1 MIETMYSVQII
12 GLKEDYFRILRFIRY
27 LGVLHLKQDIKSA
40 PPEVEFSDLPLKRD
54 HNKLQERETRLTS
67 LISHLIGGEKSEE
80 AIIKA
85 AEEYENLSVEELIG
99 KCDEIIDQ
107 LAPELL
113 EIERTQ
119 RILNARQE
127 QLADFEETFRKAQE
141 LVERIKQTAQTE
153 VLLLILDRRGDTSLA
168 EFERKV
174 AVITEDQYQLQFR
187 SLDENHNA
195 VLVIFPKDCCTDI
208 EALLYGY
215 RISQLWLPE
224 DLRGLPFQ
232 ELPERAQQI
241 QERYQ
246 TQILAGDERKNDLKT
261 QFTHQLIQLRNE
273 TRFRITGLKLLLNS
287 FSTDTIFRIDGF
299 VPEKIIKKFEVQLQ
313 EAFGAI
319 ITIHKEKATINAP
332 IKRTNPPPI
341 KAFETLTNLGAL
353 PKYKTL
359 DPTPFIFV
367 LFPLFWGLMVGD
379 IAYGIIILL
388 SAYYLRK
395 RVKTEAVN
403 AIGQIFMVA
412 AVWAIFFGVL
422 FGEFFGDLAIRANLL
437 RPIWFDRLSDVL
449 LYLQVSIIIGF
460 IIVSFGLVLGIY
472 NNLQLKHFK
481 DAIADG
487 SILMIWIFIA
497 VSLGSFVFLE
507 STRLLWPSLTI
518 SLGAIGVL
526 IWAQGPLGIL
536 SLYGR
541 FSNILSYA
549 RLMAIGMI
557 SVMMTYVANL
567 IALTINPLAGIP
579 FAIILHLINIIIAV
593 LSPSV
598 HALRLNLYEFFTQF
612 EKPGGIPYRPF
623 GTN

>member
-1 MIETMYSVQII
+1 MIESMYSVQII
-12 GLKEDYFRILRFIRY
+12 GLKEDYFRILRYIRY
-27 LGVLHLKQDIKSA
+27 LGILHLKRDTKSV

-54 HNKLQERETRLTS
+54 HNKLQESETRLTG

-80 AIIKA
+80 VLLKD
-85 AEEYENLSVEELIG
+85 AEEYENLSVEDLIG
-99 KCDEIIDQ
+99 KCDEIINQ
-107 LAPELL
+107 LNPELL

-127 QLADFEETFRKAQE
+127 QLADFEETFHKAQE
-141 LVERIKQTAQTE
+141 LVERIKQNAQTE

-195 VLVIFPKDCCTDI
+195 ILVIFPKDCCTDI

-241 QERYQ
+241 QKRYQ
-246 TQILAGDERKNDLKT
+246 SQIIAGEERKNDLKT

-273 TRFRITGLKLLLNS
+273 TRFRITGLKLILNS

-299 VPEKIIKKFEVQLQ
+299 VPEKFIKKFEVQLQ

-332 IKRTNPPPI
+332 ILRTNPPPI

-395 RVKTEAVN
+395 RVKTKAVS
-403 AIGQIFMVA
+403 AIGKIFMVA
-412 AVWAIFFGVL
+412 AVWAIFFGFL
-422 FGEFFGDLAIRANLL
+422 FGEFFGDLGIRANLL
-437 RPIWFDRLSDVL
+437 RPIWFDRLADVL

-472 NNLQLKHFK
+472 NNLQLKHYK

-487 SILMIWIFIA
+487 SILMIWVFIA
-497 VSLGSFVFLE
+497 VGLGSFVFFE
-507 STRLLWPSLTI
+507 STRLLWSSLVI
-518 SLGAIGVL
+518 SLVAIGVL
-526 IWAQGPLGIL
+526 IWAQGPIGIL
-536 SLYGR
+536 SMYGR

>member
-1 MIETMYSVQII
+1 MIETMYSIQII

-27 LGVLHLKQDIKSA
+27 LGVLHLKQDINTD
-40 PPEVEFSDLPLKRD
+40 PPEVEFSDLPLKRN
-54 HNKLQERETRLTS
+54 HNKLQEREIRLTS
-67 LISHLIGGEKSEE
+67 LITHLIGGEKSEE
-80 AIIKA
+80 ALIKA

-99 KCDEIIDQ
+99 KCDDIINQ
-107 LAPELL
+107 LNPELL

-119 RILNARQE
+119 RILKARQE
-127 QLADFEETFRKAQE
+127 QLADFEKTFHKAQE
-141 LVERIKQTAQTE
+141 LVERIKQNAQTE

-246 TQILAGDERKNDLKT
+246 TQIIAGDERKTDLKT
-261 QFTHQLIQLRNE
+261 QFSYQLIQLRNE
-273 TRFRITGLKLLLNS
+273 IQFRITGLKLLLNS
-287 FSTDTIFRIDGF
+287 FSTDTIFRIEGF
-299 VPEKIIKKFEVQLQ
+299 VPEKFIKKFEVQLQ

-319 ITIHKEKATINAP
+319 ITIHKEKATTDAP
-332 IKRTNPPPI
+332 IKRTNPPLI

-403 AIGQIFMVA
+403 AIGKIFMVA

-437 RPIWFDRLSDVL
+437 RPIWFDRLADVL

-497 VSLGSFVFLE
+497 VSLGSLVFLE
-507 STRLLWPSLTI
+507 STRLLWPSLAI

>member
-27 LGVLHLKQDIKSA
+27 LGILHLKRDITSA
-40 PPEVEFSDLPLKRD
+40 PPEVEFSDLSLKRD
-54 HNKLQERETRLTS
+54 HNKLQDRETRLTS
-67 LISHLIGGEKSEE
+67 LISNLIGGEKSEE
-80 AIIKA
+80 ALIKA
-85 AEEYENLSVEELIG
+85 AEEYENLSVLELIR
-99 KCDEIIDQ
+99 KSDEIIDQ

-119 RILNARQE
+119 RILKARQE
-127 QLADFEETFRKAQE
+127 QLTDFEDTFRKAQE

-174 AVITEDQYQLQFR
+174 AQITEDQYQLQFR
-187 SLDENHNA
+187 SLDENYNA
-195 VLVIFPKDCCTDI
+195 VLVIFPKDFCTDI

-261 QFTHQLIQLRNE
+261 KFTHQLIQLRNE

-299 VPEKIIKKFEVQLQ
+299 VPEKFIKEFEVQLQ
-313 EAFGAI
+313 EAFGATV
-319 ITIHKEKATINAP
+319 TIHKEKATTNAP
-332 IKRTNPPPI
+332 ILRTNPPPI
-341 KAFETLTNLGAL
+341 EAFETLTNLGAL

-379 IAYGIIILL
+379 IAYGIIILF

-395 RVKTEAVN
+395 RVKIEAVN
-403 AIGQIFMVA
+403 AIGKILMVA
-412 AVWAIFFGVL
+412 AVWAIFFGFL

-437 RPIWFDRLSDVL
+437 RPIWFDRLADVL

-472 NNLQLKHFK
+472 NNLQLKQTK

-487 SILMIWIFIA
+487 SILMIWVFIA
-497 VSLGSFVFLE
+497 VGLGSLVFYD
-507 STRLLWPSLTI
+507 STRLMWSSIALCLV
-518 SLGAIGVL
+518 AIGVL
-526 IWAQGPLGIL
+526 IWAIGPIGIL
-536 SLYGR
+536 SMYWR

-567 IALTINPLAGIP
+567 IAITINPLAGIP

-612 EKPGGIPYRPF
+612 EKSGGIPYRPF

>member
-54 HNKLQERETRLTS
+54 HNKLQEREIQLTS
-67 LISHLIGGEKSEE
+67 LISHLIGGDKSEE
-80 AIIKA
+80 VLIKA
-85 AEEYENLSVEELIG
+85 AVENENLSVEELIG
-99 KCDEIIDQ
+99 KCDEIINQ
-107 LAPELL
+107 LNPELL

-127 QLADFEETFRKAQE
+127 QLADFEETFHKAQE

-174 AVITEDQYQLQFR
+174 AEITEDQYQLQFR

-208 EALLYGY
+208 ETLLYGY

-246 TQILAGDERKNDLKT
+246 SQIIAGEERKTDLKT

-299 VPEKIIKKFEVQLQ
+299 VPEKFIKKFEVQLQ

-319 ITIHKEKATINAP
+319 ITIHKEKATTDAP
-332 IKRTNPPPI
+332 ILRTNPPPI
-341 KAFETLTNLGAL
+341 EAFETLTNLGAL

-403 AIGQIFMVA
+403 AIGKIFMVA
-412 AVWAIFFGVL
+412 AVWAIFFGFL
-422 FGEFFGDLAIRANLL
+422 FGEFFGDLAIRANIL
-437 RPIWFDRLSDVL
+437 RPIWFDRLADVL
-449 LYLQVSIIIGF
+449 FYLQVSIIIGF

-487 SILMIWIFIA
+487 SILIIWVFIA
-497 VSLGSFVFLE
+497 VGLGSLVFLE
-507 STRLLWPSLTI
+507 RTRLMWSSLAI
-518 SLGAIGVL
+518 SLGTIGVL
-526 IWAQGPLGIL
+526 IWAQGPIGIL

-579 FAIILHLINIIIAV
+579 FAIILHLINILIAV

>member
-67 LISHLIGGEKSEE
+67 LISLLIGGEKSEE

-99 KCDEIIDQ
+99 KSDEIIDQ

-232 ELPERAQQI
+232 ELPERSQQI

-261 QFTHQLIQLRNE
+261 QFTPQLIQLRIE

-287 FSTDTIFRIDGF
+287 FSTDTIFLLEGF
-299 VPEKIIKKFEVQLQ
+299 VPEKFIKKFETQLQ
-313 EAFGAI
+313 EAFGAT
-319 ITIHKEKATINAP
+319 ITILKEKATTDAP
-332 IKRTNPPPI
+332 ILRTNPPPI
-341 KAFETLTNLGAL
+341 EAFETLTNLGTL

-403 AIGQIFMVA
+403 AIGKIFMVA
-412 AVWAIFFGVL
+412 AVWAIFFGFL

-437 RPIWFDRLSDVL
+437 RPIWFDRLADVL

-472 NNLQLKHFK
+472 NNLQLKHYK

-487 SILMIWIFIA
+487 SILMIWVFI
-497 VSLGSFVFLE
+497 VVGLGSLVFFE
-507 STRLLWPSLTI
+507 STRLMWSSLAI
-518 SLGAIGVL
+518 CLVAIGVL

-536 SLYGR
+536 SMYGR
-541 FSNILSYA
+541 FSNILSFA

>member
-12 GLKEDYFRILRFIRY
+12 GLKEDYFKILRFIRY
-27 LGVLHLKQDIKSA
+27 LGVLHLMQESGSV

-54 HNKLQERETRLTS
+54 HDKLKERETRLTS
-67 LISHLIGGEKSEE
+67 LISHLIGGEKPED
-80 AIIKA
+80 ALIIA
-85 AEEYENLSVEELIG
+85 AEEHEHLSVKELIV

-107 LAPELL
+107 LNPELL

-119 RILNARQE
+119 RILDARQE
-127 QLADFEETFRKAQE
+127 QLAGFTETFQKAQE
-141 LVERIKQTAQTE
+141 LVERLKQTENTE
-153 VLLLILDRRGDTSLA
+153 VLILILDRRGDISLA

-174 AVITEDQYQLQFR
+174 AQITEDQYQLQFR

-208 EALLYGY
+208 ETLLYGY

-224 DLRGLPFQ
+224 ELQGLPYQ
-232 ELPERAQQI
+232 ELPERAHQI
-241 QERYQ
+241 QEQYR
-246 TQILAGDERKNDLKT
+246 TQIRAGEERKNDLKS

-273 TRFRITGLKLLLNS
+273 IRFRITGLKLLMNS
-287 FSTDTIFRIDGF
+287 FSTDTIFRLEGF
-299 VPEKIIKKFEVQLQ
+299 VPEKFIKKFEIQLQ

-319 ITIHKEKATINAP
+319 ITIHKEKATTNAP
-332 IKRTNPPPI
+332 ILRTNPPPI

-388 SAYYLRK
+388 GAYYLRT
-395 RVKTEAVN
+395 RVKTDAVN
-403 AIGQIFMVA
+403 AIGKIFMVA
-412 AVWAIFFGVL
+412 AVWAIFFGFL

-437 RPIWFDRLSDVL
+437 RPIWFDRLADVL

-460 IIVSFGLVLGIY
+460 IIVSFGLGLGIY
-472 NNLQLKHFK
+472 NNFQLKHNK

-487 SILMIWIFIA
+487 SILMIWVVIA
-497 VSLGSFVFLE
+497 AGLGSLVFLE
-507 STRLLWPSLTI
+507 NSRLLWPSLAVD
-518 SLGAIGVL
+518 LVAIGVL

-536 SLYGR
+536 SLYSR

-567 IALTINPLAGIP
+567 IAITINPFAGIP
-579 FAIILHLINIIIAV
+579 FAVILHLINIIIAV

-623 GTN
+623 GIN

>member
-99 KCDEIIDQ
+99 KSDEIIDQ

-232 ELPERAQQI
+232 ELPERSQQI

-261 QFTHQLIQLRNE
+261 QFTPQLIQLRIE

-287 FSTDTIFRIDGF
+287 FSTDTIFLLEGF
-299 VPEKIIKKFEVQLQ
+299 VPEKFIKKFETQLQ
-313 EAFGAI
+313 EAFGAT
-319 ITIHKEKATINAP
+319 ITILKEKATTDAP
-332 IKRTNPPPI
+332 ILRTNPPPI
-341 KAFETLTNLGAL
+341 EAFETLTNLGTL

-403 AIGQIFMVA
+403 AIGKIFMVA
-412 AVWAIFFGVL
+412 AVWAIFFGFL

-437 RPIWFDRLSDVL
+437 RPIWFDRLADVL

-472 NNLQLKHFK
+472 NNLQLKHYK

-487 SILMIWIFIA
+487 SILMIWVFI
-497 VSLGSFVFLE
+497 VVGLGSLVFFE
-507 STRLLWPSLTI
+507 STRLMWSSLAI
-518 SLGAIGVL
+518 CLVAIGVL

-536 SLYGR
+536 SMYGR
-541 FSNILSYA
+541 FSNILSFA

>member
-507 STRLLWPSLTI
+507 NTRLLWPSLTI

>member
-1 MIETMYSVQII
+1 MIETMYSIQII

-27 LGVLHLKQDIKSA
+27 LGVLHLKQDINTD

-54 HNKLQERETRLTS
+54 HNKLQEREIRLTS
-67 LISHLIGGEKSEE
+67 LITHLIGGEKSEE
-80 AIIKA
+80 ALIKA

-99 KCDEIIDQ
+99 KCDDIINQ
-107 LAPELL
+107 LNPELL

-119 RILNARQE
+119 RILKARQE
-127 QLADFEETFRKAQE
+127 QLADFEKTFHKAQE
-141 LVERIKQTAQTE
+141 LVERIKQNAQTE

-246 TQILAGDERKNDLKT
+246 TQIIAGDERKTDLKT
-261 QFTHQLIQLRNE
+261 QFSYQLIQLRNE
-273 TRFRITGLKLLLNS
+273 IQFRITGLKLLLNS
-287 FSTDTIFRIDGF
+287 FSTDTIFRIEGF
-299 VPEKIIKKFEVQLQ
+299 VPEKFIKKFEVQLQ

-319 ITIHKEKATINAP
+319 ITIHKEKATTDAP
-332 IKRTNPPPI
+332 IKRTNPPLI

-403 AIGQIFMVA
+403 AIGKIFMVA

-437 RPIWFDRLSDVL
+437 RPIWFDRLADVL

-497 VSLGSFVFLE
+497 VSLGSIVFLE
-507 STRLLWPSLTI
+507 STRLLWPSLAI